1 MDELLY
7 KDESKTLLGLAM
19 LLHRELGCGFKEII
33 YQDAYEVLLK
43 EHNIPYEREKH
54 MKMVYHGIELKHDYY
69 YDFLC
74 YDKTCVEVKA
84 NSEIFGEYE
93 SQIINYIHIGN
104 LRLGLL
110 LNFGTSSLQYKF
122 YPNRPDYKSS
132 REF

>member
-19 LLHRELGCGFKEII
+19 LLHRELGCGFKEKI

-74 YDKTCVEVKA
+74 YDKICVEVKA
-84 NSEIFGEYE
+84 NSEIFLGIRISDHQLHSYWE
-93 SQIINYIHIGN
+93 SPLGTLIKFRYVEPSIQI
-104 LRLGLL
+104 L
-110 LNFGTSSLQYKF
+110 S
-122 YPNRPDYKSS
+122 KSS
-132 REF
+132 